1 MSTKKS
7 PFLFSIGRLF
17 CYYFGHRLRVSR
29 RITDHIKEYSCSRC
43 GQEMTDTAN
52 GFLADLTPRLQETN
66 TFLAK
71 IHKRRRNRNIYFEAS

>member
-1 MSTKKS
+1 MDTKKTS
-7 PFLFSIGRLF
+7 ALHSIGRLL
-17 CYYFGHRLRVSR
+17 CYYFGHRLFISR
-29 RITDHIKEYSCSRC
+29 RITNHIKEYSCSRC

-71 IHKRRRNRNIYFEAS
+71 IHERRRNRKVLFEAS

>member
-1 MSTKKS
+1 MITKK
-7 PFLFSIGRLF
+7 PQIMFSIGRLF
-17 CYYFGHRLRVSR
+17 CYYFGHRLHISR
-29 RITDHIKEYSCSRC
+29 KITNHIKEYSCSRC

-71 IHKRRRNRNIYFEAS
+71 IHERRRNRKVILKAS